1 VTAAAHP
8 ARDFGIL
15 IALGCVACGGAAIGL
30 AFPLLA
36 YNLDDWGVSEAGIGL
51 FTLASAVSTV
61 IATPFIPPLLGR
73 FSIRTVLAT
82 ALMLIALAFSGYLV
96 VQTVPAWFGFRFM
109 AGVAFSLLFVSCEA
123 WALDRAPPDK
133 RGLVMGMFASTFAG
147 AMALGGTV
155 VAFVGYTGVA
165 PFAVGGLIAMLGLF
179 LLLLPGRAPP
189 PPEGESA
196 SPKALWERMKTAPI
210 VMAAPLAMGAIETA
224 KYNLIPIY
232 ARRIGFAD
240 EVGAAMITA
249 AGLGVLVMQPLL
261 GLRGETVFGVLCAY
275 GDDPA
280 FSDRRDGRG
289 GGACTDG
296 GLRLFGAGDGAL
308 HDRHRLAR
316 PPICRGRPRRRERG
330 LCALLRPRPDAGAGG
345 RGRHLHRLRP
355 RGVHGRA
362 CCDRRAVSRHSG
374 AWAHPRSLTSRT
386 VSAISRA
393 SLFALDFSEDRSWPS
408 QPPSRS
414 A

>member
-261 GLRGETVFGVLCAY
+261 GLLADRFGVKRSL
-275 GDDPA
+275 A
-280 FSDRRDGRG
+280 F
-289 GGACTDG
+289 
-296 GLRLFGAGDGAL
+296 
-308 HDRHRLAR
+308 
-316 PPICRGRPRRRERG
+316 
-330 LCALLRPRPDAGAGG
+330 CALTGMILPLVIAGMGAAEGPALMAVFAYSGLVTGLYTIGIVWLGRRFAGADLAAGNAAFALCYGLGQMLGPAGAGATFTAFGPVGFMAGLAAIAGLYLAILGLG
-345 RGRHLHRLRP
+345 RT
-355 RGVHGRA
+355 RA
-362 CCDRRAVSRHSG
+362 A
-374 AWAHPRSLTSRT
+374 
-386 VSAISRA
+386 
-393 SLFALDFSEDRSWPS
+393 
-408 QPPSRS
+408 
-414 A
+414 

>member
-1 VTAAAHP
+1 MTAAAPP
-8 ARDFGIL
+8 ARDFGIP
-15 IALGCVACGGAAIGL
+15 IALGCVACGGSAIGL

-61 IATPFIPPLLGR
+61 VATPFIPPLLGR
-73 FSIRTVLAT
+73 FSIRAVLAT
-82 ALMLIALAFSGYLV
+82 ALTLIALAFAGYLL

-123 WALDRAPPDK
+123 WALDRAPPAK
-133 RGLVMGMFASTFAG
+133 RGLVMGVFASTFAG

-155 VAFVGYTGVA
+155 VAFVGYTGAA
-165 PFAVGGLIAMLGLF
+165 PFAIGGLTAVAGLF

-196 SPKALWERMKTAPI
+196 SPKALWERIKAAPI

-232 ARRIGFAD
+232 ARRIGFPD

-261 GLRGETVFGVLCAY
+261 GLLADRFGVKRSLALCAAA
-275 GDDPA
+275 GAILPLVIAAIGPA
-280 FSDRRDGRG
+280 EGPALIAVFAYSGLVTGLYTIGIVWLGRRF
-289 GGACTDG
+289 GGAELAAANAAFALCY
-296 GLRLFGAGDGAL
+296 GLGQMLG
-308 HDRHRLAR
+308 
-316 PPICRGRPRRRERG
+316 P
-330 LCALLRPRPDAGAGG
+330 AGAGAAFTSFG
-345 RGRHLHRLRP
+345 PIGFMAGLAAMAGLYLAVLGFART
-355 RGVHGRA
+355 RA
-362 CCDRRAVSRHSG
+362 A
-374 AWAHPRSLTSRT
+374 
-386 VSAISRA
+386 
-393 SLFALDFSEDRSWPS
+393 
-408 QPPSRS
+408 
-414 A
+414 